1 MQGDSQR
8 KWNTVVDAKPETRT
22 ETGEGTEAEIEA
34 ATEEAAAV
42 EGAAAAWVHFLHYS
56 KATGARS

>member
-1 MQGDSQR
+1 M
-8 KWNTVVDAKPETRT
+8 VDAKPETRT

-42 EGAAAAWVHFLHYS
+42 EGAAAA
-56 KATGARS
+56 